1 MSYLDSL
8 LENVDVEWKSLG
20 EIATLVRGNGLPK
33 SDFTEQGVGCIHY
46 GQIYTYYGT
55 SAQFTKSY
63 VSEET
68 AKGLKQ
74 VNPND
79 IIITNTSENVED
91 VCKAVVWEG
100 DGNIVTGGHA
110 TIIKGLP
117 VPRFFVYYTQTKR
130 FFDMK
135 KKLATG
141 IKVIDVS
148 ANNLAKIKVPIPCP
162 GNPEKSLAIQK
173 EIVRILDTFEKL
185 TAELTA
191 ELTARKKQYEYYRN
205 QLLGFKELSDLAGG
219 GNSLIVN
226 GLSSIPSGIYLLP
239 LSEIAQYAKD
249 KIEAAE
255 VDEDNY
261 VGVDN
266 LLQNKQGKTA
276 STYVPANG
284 RLTKYEE
291 KNILIGNIRPYLK
304 KIWYSDN
311 LGGTNGD
318 VLVIQVTSDL
328 VLPKYLYT
336 VLCGDKFFDYN
347 MQHAKGAKMPRGSKD
362 AIMRYQIPIPSIKEQ
377 QRIVTI
383 LDKFDTLTTSIS
395 EGLPKEIE
403 LRKKQFEYYRDM
415 LLSFPK
421 PA

>member
-219 GNSLIVN
+219 G
-226 GLSSIPSGIYLLP
+226 
-239 LSEIAQYAKD
+239 
-249 KIEAAE
+249 
-255 VDEDNY
+255 
-261 VGVDN
+261 
-266 LLQNKQGKTA
+266 
-276 STYVPANG
+276 
-284 RLTKYEE
+284 
-291 KNILIGNIRPYLK
+291 
-304 KIWYSDN
+304 
-311 LGGTNGD
+311 
-318 VLVIQVTSDL
+318 
-328 VLPKYLYT
+328 
-336 VLCGDKFFDYN
+336 
-347 MQHAKGAKMPRGSKD
+347 
-362 AIMRYQIPIPSIKEQ
+362 
-377 QRIVTI
+377 
-383 LDKFDTLTTSIS
+383 
-395 EGLPKEIE
+395 
-403 LRKKQFEYYRDM
+403 
-415 LLSFPK
+415 
-421 PA
+421 